1 VTGHPIILFD
11 GVCNLCDGF
20 VQFVIRHDAAGQF
33 RFTSLQSPVGAEIL
47 EKHHIATQQL
57 SSIVLSV
64 GDSYYTRSDAALQ
77 ILRRLSA
84 PWKWMGLFLVL
95 PRFSRDAVY
104 DFIAKNRYRWFGQ
117 KDACM
122 IPTPELRERFL

>member
-1 VTGHPIILFD
+1 MPESPIILFD

-20 VQFVIRHDAAGQF
+20 VQFVIRHDATGQF
-33 RFTSLQSPVGAEIL
+33 RFTSLQSTTGAEIL
-47 EKHHIATQQL
+47 KKYHIPPGEL

-64 GDSYYTRSDAALQ
+64 GDSHFTRSDAALQ
-77 ILRRLSA
+77 ILRCLSG

-95 PRFSRDAVY
+95 PRFLRDAVY
-104 DFIAKNRYRWFGQ
+104 DFIARNRYRWFGQ

-122 IPTPELRERFL
+122 IPTAELQKRFL

>member
-1 VTGHPIILFD
+1 MNPIILFD

-33 RFTSLQSPVGAEIL
+33 RFTSLQSTAGAEIL
-47 EKHHIATQQL
+47 EKHHLPTQQL

-64 GDSYYTRSDAALQ
+64 GDSHYTRSDAALQ

-95 PRFSRDAVY
+95 PRFLRDAIY
-104 DFIAKNRYRWFGQ
+104 DFIARNRYRWFGQ